1 MDQNLDNKIDFKNR
15 VATFLNK
22 NKKKFVSIII
32 IIILLIISII
42 LLENYKENENSKISE
57 KYVQAGLLLSTDKEK
72 SKELFEQIIYS
83 KNNFYSI
90 LALNT
95 ILEKNL
101 EKDKKKILEYFD
113 YIEKLSTSKDQ
124 KDLIVF
130 KKGLYL
136 IQIFNIEE
144 GNKLFKKLIDS
155 ESKLKNIAE
164 ELLMK

>member
-1 MDQNLDNKIDFKNR
+1 MDQNLDNKIDFKDR

-72 SKELFEQIIYS
+72 SKKLFEQIIYS

-136 IQIFNIEE
+136 IQISNIEE

>member
-1 MDQNLDNKIDFKNR
+1 MDQNLDNKIDFKDR

-72 SKELFEQIIYS
+72 SKKLFEQIIYS